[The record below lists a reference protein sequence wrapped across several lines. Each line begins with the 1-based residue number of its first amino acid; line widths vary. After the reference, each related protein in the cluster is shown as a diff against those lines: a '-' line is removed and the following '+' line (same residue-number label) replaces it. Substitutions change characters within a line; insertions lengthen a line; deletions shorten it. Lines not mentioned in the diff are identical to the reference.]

1 MVFRLC
7 VWCCRLDA
15 DTLLVAEED
24 GAHSE
29 KDKHPYRYSSHDASP
44 EGVLL
49 LGGIVEVIL
58 WVEFRWDR
66 DRVFFLF
73 AIALPLVVDTVR
85 SVADVTGWAEVT
97 EEWKAVVF
105 LLASEL
111 STAARL
117 AVGAEFALE
126 TIAEEFVSMRAAEMV
141 VSKELDTVVSINM
154 LLNE

>member
-1 MVFRLC
+1 LVFRLC
-7 VWCCRLDA
+7 VWCCHLDA

-29 KDKHPYRYSSHDASP
+29 KDKHPDCYSSHDASP

-66 DRVFFLF
+66 DRVFFLL
-73 AIALPLVVDTVR
+73 AIAFPIVVDTVR
-85 SVADVTGWAEVT
+85 SVADVTGWAEAT

-117 AVGAEFALE
+117 AVGAKFALE

-141 VSKELDTVVSINM
+141 ISKELDAVVSINM